1 MYLTT
6 QTNLYATQYL
16 GAHPDLPPH
25 SHYRRCQPVSTTE
38 MKQFLSVYLLTGI
51 IKKLVIHQYWSTH
64 PMLKTQFFNDMMP
77 ISLFQSI
84 LDFFHFNDNSQ
95 YNVNDPNRNRLFK
108 IRPVVEDLT
117 RKFKSVY
124 TLTQHVLSDVEI
136 LLWKGRLG
144 FKQYIPNNHS
154 QFGIKM
160 FSLCEV
166 SHYLSNSFVYW
177 GKNSVET
184 PEDAVLEKE
193 LGKSGAVALRLMAR
207 PNRLKTTTRNPPPS
221 SFKGQRLEKADYSF
235 RGDGNLLIVRC
246 KDKKE
251 IYFLSTIQTMKT
263 EKLSKRGR
271 DELAPSKLALV
282 KDYNKFMGGADR
294 NDALVDNYSC
304 VRKSFKWTVKF

>member
-1 MYLTT
+1 
-6 QTNLYATQYL
+6 
-16 GAHPDLPPH
+16 
-25 SHYRRCQPVSTTE
+25 
-38 MKQFLSVYLLTGI
+38 
-51 IKKLVIHQYWSTH
+51 
-64 PMLKTQFFNDMMP
+64 MMP
-77 ISLFQSI
+77 RSRFQSI

-124 TLTQHVLSDVEI
+124 TLTQHVLSDLEI

-166 SHYLSNSFVYW
+166 SHYPSNSFVYW

-282 KDYNKFMGGADR
+282 KDYNKFMSGADR
-294 NDALVDNYSC
+294 NDAIVDNYSC